1 MLALLSKL
9 LSESSENT
17 LWIADENSKPLLQDG
32 FSFHGTLLSNR
43 WDIAH
48 LAASHGIESQFND
61 FDISASG
68 KTFTSI
74 IYPVSKEKAAVN
86 HLINS
91 AAEHLARGGRLL
103 LLGEKNSGIKTY
115 AKTAAQRFGCSKT
128 LQKHGNAY
136 LSVVLKGDGEAGAP
150 LDDSRYSELQQPE
163 ALEGLYSKPGQFGW
177 NKIDTGSALLARH
190 FAAQL
195 SRQDTEVIDLGCGYG
210 YLSSQV
216 ATLGSHAIT
225 ATDNNAA
232 ALLACAKNFE
242 VLGIRGGVVA
252 GDAGS
257 EIPSGSADVVISNPP
272 FHQGF
277 QVEGDLTDRFLQQAA
292 RILKKD
298 GQALFV
304 VNEFIPV
311 ARKAKGL
318 FTNITCLEKTQGF
331 CIYLLQKS

>member
-17 LWIADENSKPLLQDG
+17 LWIADENSKPLLQNG

-43 WDIAH
+43 WDIAQ
-48 LAASHGIESQFND
+48 LAASYGIESEFND
-61 FDISASG
+61 FDISAPG

-74 IYPVSKEKAAVN
+74 VYPVSKEKAVVN

-91 AAEHLARGGRLL
+91 AAEHLAKGGRLL

-115 AKTAAQRFGCSKT
+115 AKTAAQHFGCSKT

-136 LSVVLKGDGEAGAP
+136 LSIVQKVNGEADEP

-163 ALEGLYSKPGQFGW
+163 ALGGLYSKPGQFGW

-190 FAAQL
+190 FATHLPREAA
-195 SRQDTEVIDLGCGYG
+195 EIVDLGCGYG
-210 YLSSQV
+210 YLSSQ
-216 ATLGSHAIT
+216 AAALGSVAIT

-257 EIPSGSADVVISNPP
+257 EVPSGSADVVICNPP

-292 RILKKD
+292 RILKKN
-298 GQALFV
+298 GRALFV
-304 VNEFIPV
+304 VNEFIPI

-318 FTNITCLEKTQGF
+318 FANITCIEKTQGF
-331 CIYLLQKS
+331 CIYLLHKS